1 MTETRTCEH
10 RQTEKRDGKTYR
22 RDCERQI
29 YL

>member
-10 RQTEKRDGKTYR
+10 RQTEKRDDKIYCR
-22 RDCERQI
+22 ACKRQL